1 MKYKNTKD
9 FTLDE
14 CREYIKRNPNGRSL
28 SEVQERMNHLLEEE
42 EKKTE
47 TKDVFE
53 KPGFSRIQWIDIKQ
67 FMEKRHYRDFQ
78 WLRYPLIV
86 AYCNLGF
93 FAILFHGTAATIYL
107 FASGIVVCLYIFS
120 FDSPVLSRI
129 YNIENTDS
137 KYVVVQNRSGKMGL
151 CRCGRH
157 RLVPLLRF
165 KYEEIS
171 PCENDSYICKKENK
185 LGVYNAGLRKMVL
198 PVVYDSIEQ
207 EGDDILVVTQNGVYS
222 KFTTK
227 GYRVIE

>member
-42 EKKTE
+42 EKETE
-47 TKDVFE
+47 DDSE
-53 KPGFSRIQWIDIKQ
+53 KQESSKIQWIDVRQ
-67 FMEKRHYRDFQ
+67 FLEKR
-78 WLRYPLIV
+78 RYKSYLWFHILVSVVFCV
-86 AYCNLGF
+86 AMVVSVYTDIN
-93 FAILFHGTAATIYL
+93 AIPP
-107 FASGIVVCLYIFS
+107 VCMFYGLLLLVSCPFS
-120 FDSPVLSRI
+120 SPVLSRI
-129 YNIENTDS
+129 YNVENTES
-137 KYVVVQNRSGKMGL
+137 RYVVVQDRSGKMGL
-151 CRCGRH
+151 CRCGRL

-207 EGDDILVVTQNGVYS
+207 DGDDILEVTQNGVAS